1 MIKIDAMGLACP
13 IPVIQTKK
21 AIKNLK
27 EGGSVETLVD
37 NEASME
43 NLLKMAREMGVEGSF
58 EKLEEHKYRVTI
70 KKQLI
75 IDNGESII
83 KEEPLFQETSS
94 SLVKTENKREN
105 MVVAIASDKMG
116 EGIDELGDVLMKGFI
131 YTLTEMDTLPKTVLF
146 YNGGA
151 KLTVE
156 GAPTLADLKVL
167 EDEGVEI
174 LTCGTCLNYYNLDG
188 KLEVGEVTNMYTI
201 MERLQGADKVI
212 KP

>member
-131 YTLTEMDTLPKTVLF
+131 YTLTEMDTLPKTILF

-156 GAPTLADLKVL
+156 GAPTLADLKGL
-167 EDEGVEI
+167 EGEGVEI

>member
-21 AIKNLK
+21 ALKNI
-27 EGGSVETLVD
+27 ESNESVETLVD

-43 NLLKMAREMGVEGSF
+43 NLLKMAKELGFTSSF
-58 EKLEEHKYRVTI
+58 EKLEDYKYRVMIT
-70 KKQLI
+70 KGEKQ
-75 IDNGESII
+75 E
-83 KEEPLFQETSS
+83 
-94 SLVKTENKREN
+94 ENKVEEKLEISKEKRDNEK
-105 MVVAIASDKMG
+105 MVVAISSDKMG
-116 EGIDELGDVLMKGFI
+116 QGIDELGDVLMKGFI
-131 YTLTEMDTLPKTVLF
+131 YTLTEMDKLPRTVLF

-156 GAPTLADLKVL
+156 GAPTLGDLKLL

-188 KLEVGEVTNMYTI
+188 KLGVGEVTNMYTI
-201 MERLQGADKVI
+201 MERLQGADKII

>member
-21 AIKNLK
+21 AIRNI
-27 EGGSVETLVD
+27 EGSGSVETLVD

-43 NLLKMAREMGVEGSF
+43 NLLKMAKEMKLDGSF
-58 EKLEEHKYRVTI
+58 EKLEDYKYRVTI
-70 KKQLI
+70 EKKLGEEQLI
-75 IDNGESII
+75 I
-83 KEEPLFQETSS
+83 KELPLSQGTSP
-94 SLVKTENKREN
+94 SLVKTENKRGQ

-116 EGIDELGDVLMKGFI
+116 MGIDELGDVLMKGFI
-131 YTLTEMDTLPKTVLF
+131 YTLTEMDVMPTTVLF

-156 GAPTLADLKVL
+156 GAPTLADLKLL
-167 EDEGVEI
+167 EAEGVEI
-174 LTCGTCLNYYNLDG
+174 LTCGTCLNYYDLG
-188 KLEVGEVTNMYTI
+188 KKLAVGEVTNMYTI
-201 MERLQGADKVI
+201 MERLQGAEKII

>member
-21 AIKNLK
+21 AIRNI
-27 EGGSVETLVD
+27 EGSGSVETLVD

-43 NLLKMAREMGVEGSF
+43 NLLKMAKEMKLDGSF
-58 EKLEEHKYRVTI
+58 EKLEDS
-70 KKQLI
+70 KKLELCNEELV
-75 IDNGESII
+75 DTES
-83 KEEPLFQETSS
+83 KAEELPLSQGTSP
-94 SLVKTENKREN
+94 SLVKTENKRGQ

-116 EGIDELGDVLMKGFI
+116 MGIDELGDVLMKGFI
-131 YTLTEMDTLPKTVLF
+131 YTLTEMDVMPTTVLF

-156 GAPTLADLKVL
+156 GAPTLADLKLL
-167 EDEGVEI
+167 EAEGVEI
-174 LTCGTCLNYYNLDG
+174 LTCGTCLNYYDLG
-188 KLEVGEVTNMYTI
+188 KKLAVGEVTNMYTI
-201 MERLQGADKVI
+201 MERLQGAEKII